1 MLAYARRTDG
11 AIVSFALQIEETDYG
26 FKAMLPAHALGGG
39 IETVDFLPDY
49 AAARARQNAKRI
61 FHSG

>member
-49 AAARARQNAKRI
+49 AAARA
-61 FHSG
+61 G